1 MEDITSFLF
10 YAIIS
15 LIILGIFIFLFPVVI
30 GSFVIDW
37 VGNFTNSHLV
47 WLFMWFFLA
56 GVAFVL
62 TVLFGVIGLSPLS
75 LIFTI
80 ATTLFLVFGVWHSV
94 ETYRGNFDY
103 QEQYEAFENWD
114 YREVMSGN

>member
-1 MEDITSFLF
+1 MEDITKFLF

-15 LIILGIFIFLFPVVI
+15 LIILGVFVFLFPVAI
-30 GSFVIDW
+30 GTMVIDW

-56 GVAFVL
+56 GVTFAITILFAVMEVPVL
-62 TVLFGVIGLSPLS
+62 SF
-75 LIFTI
+75 IFTV
-80 ATTLFLVFGVWHSV
+80 ACTLFLVFGIWHSV